1 MKVLIFGNGYMG
13 NKFHSRMPGSVISKA
28 DIADPVA
35 VRAALKEHSPDAV
48 LNCAGKT
55 GKPNVDWCE
64 DHKPETFHSNVL
76 GPLNLA
82 DVCLAEGVYL
92 AHLGSG
98 CVYEGDNAGK
108 GFFEDDAPN
117 FGGSYYSRTKA
128 ASEQPLRD
136 FPVLQVRL
144 RMPFDSEPGPRNL
157 ITKLAAYPN
166 IINVPNSISNT
177 DEFITAT
184 LKLMEKRRTGIY
196 NVTNPGPVTQKEII
210 DAYCELVEPGHKY
223 KIISLDELY
232 TFTKAK
238 RSNCVLSSKKL
249 EAEGIRLRPVMQA
262 VRETLAEYA
271 KNLKK

>member
-1 MKVLIFGNGYMG
+1 MRGIVCAGGFGTRLRPMTLVT
-13 NKFHSRMPGSVISKA
+13 NKHLL
-28 DIADPVA
+28 PVYDRPM
-35 VRAALKEHSPDAV
+35 VYYPIQTLKEAGITDIMIVTGPD
-48 LNCAGKT
+48 
-55 GKPNVDWCE
+55 
-64 DHKPETFHSNVL
+64 
-76 GPLNLA
+76 
-82 DVCLAEGVYL
+82 
-92 AHLGSG
+92 
-98 CVYEGDNAGK
+98 
-108 GFFEDDAPN
+108 
-117 FGGSYYSRTKA
+117 
-128 ASEQPLRD
+128 
-136 FPVLQVRL
+136 
-144 RMPFDSEPGPRNL
+144 EPGARNL

-196 NVTNPGPVTQKEII
+196 NVTNPGAVTQKEII
-210 DAYCELVEPGHKY
+210 DAYCELVEPGHNY

-249 EAEGIRLRPVMQA
+249 EAEGIRLRPVMQS